1 MKDINQIKRKHS
13 RFPAFSDETGVKLQS
28 EKNHPSFSNDEPW
41 ILTEDNDA
49 PLTKTL
55 LKQNKKK
62 RGIRR
67 SKKVSQEKTGLTKY
81 EENELKEHKKHLPD
95 YSAKHNSS
103 FGSTYTHATAKN
115 ESPTD
120 SLQRKN
126 NRRSYFASKYVP
138 ATEANNKNE
147 HKKSEKELL
156 NSLKKS
162 QEDYLMFETDD
173 TNLKSKDNS
182 DVRIHKYDQ
191 NELSNREQT
200 KAKNK
205 KAGILNRS
213 LKGMIEEDTNDLK
226 ENGYFEKGK

>member
-62 RGIRR
+62 RGVRR
-67 SKKVSQEKTGLTKY
+67 SKKASQEKTGLTKQ
-81 EENELKEHKKHLPD
+81 EENELKEHKNIYQIILLSIILLLETRIH
-95 YSAKHNSS
+95 
-103 FGSTYTHATAKN
+103 TQ
-115 ESPTD
+115 
-120 SLQRKN
+120 LQKMEVRLNLCKEKN

-138 ATEANNKNE
+138 ATESNNKNE
-147 HKKSEKELL
+147 HKNSEKELL
-156 NSLKKS
+156 SSLKKS
-162 QEDYLMFETDD
+162 QEDYLIFETDD
-173 TNLKSKDNS
+173 TNFKSKDNS
-182 DVRIHKYDQ
+182 GVHIHKYDR
-191 NELSNREQT
+191 NELSNKEET
-200 KAKNK
+200 KPKNK
-205 KAGILNRS
+205 KTGILNRS

-226 ENGYFEKGK
+226 ENGYFQEG